1 MKTIE
6 FENSSVPVINS
17 YDTVVNG
24 GGTAGASAAISAT
37 REENEMIIVKKI
49 FSLDVLAVGKTI
61 CGEQFIV
68 ASGDAILSRMSGVP
82 VHVGDD
88 DGYNQMAPYRF
99 EMGGIDVNEYRWYF
113 LEL

>member
-37 REENEMIIVKKI
+37 REENEMIIVKNF
-49 FSLDVLAVGKTI
+49 FS
-61 CGEQFIV
+61 
-68 ASGDAILSRMSGVP
+68 
-82 VHVGDD
+82 
-88 DGYNQMAPYRF
+88 
-99 EMGGIDVNEYRWYF
+99 
-113 LEL
+113 